1 LLTRSFG
8 QRASKDLNTFTIPI
22 GAQAAGRIYLGEI
35 MFRMQNVVNCQDAM
49 DDVRV
54 GSKREELSV
63 SKSRPLYPAKRTSMR
78 GVATSLMG
86 QIQT

>member
-1 LLTRSFG
+1 
-8 QRASKDLNTFTIPI
+8 
-22 GAQAAGRIYLGEI
+22 

>member
-1 LLTRSFG
+1 LYQKRRT
-8 QRASKDLNTFTIPI
+8 A
-22 GAQAAGRIYLGEI
+22 
-35 MFRMQNVVNCQDAM
+35 
-49 DDVRV
+49 DVCS